1 MEIKKLICDVCGGQ
15 IELQSGGKGMCSS
28 CGTSYSADIIKDK
41 IQEIRGIVKIE
52 GPVEIIKGDA
62 EKERLLNMAND
73 CLNKG
78 NLEEAKII
86 YTTVSKEY
94 SNDWR
99 GWWGIICST
108 PLTDDL
114 VVGIAGNSQSAML
127 DHEYTMALSF
137 SSGRQREIINQSRQQ
152 LLKQIKKIELRN
164 QIKGIK
170 NDIQRTQGI
179 IQHAEMSFNKQKK
192 DYDTVKRLHITGLI
206 LIIVSIITFIAIK
219 TKAST
224 VISII
229 VFATGIIIWNFHG
242 NGDYQRKACEK
253 ALSEI
258 DNLKSKEKTLQSKLK
273 ELENELNK

>member
-1 MEIKKLICDVCGGQ
+1 MEALICDICGGK
-15 IELQSGGKGMCSS
+15 LVMQSGGVARCES
-28 CGTSYSADIIKDK
+28 CGMKYTKERVQEK
-41 IQEIRGIVKIE
+41 VQEIKGTVKID
-52 GPVEIIKGDA
+52 GPVETVKGDA

-164 QIKGIK
+164 QIKVIK

-179 IQHAEMSFNKQKK
+179 IQHAEMSFNKQKN

-253 ALSEI
+253 ALLEI

>member
-1 MEIKKLICDVCGGQ
+1 MEALICDICGGK
-15 IELQSGGKGMCSS
+15 LVMQSGGVAKCDS
-28 CGTSYSADIIKDK
+28 CGMEYTKER
-41 IQEIRGIVKIE
+41 IQEKVQEIKGTVKID
-52 GPVEIIKGDA
+52 GSVETVKGDA

-253 ALSEI
+253 ALLEI